1 MRSPNSIVAERRLT
15 FDQIKALVASAK
27 AKGWLSVRSDP
38 AAAPIVW
45 AGKEPARVRKTA
57 PEAKTI

>member
-1 MRSPNSIVAERRLT
+1 MT
-15 FDQIKALVASAK
+15 YQQMKDLVASAK
-27 AKGWLSVRSDP
+27 AKGWLSVRNDP

-45 AGKEPARVRKTA
+45 AGKEPARVRKTV

>member
-1 MRSPNSIVAERRLT
+1 MITRNAPLVERRMT

-57 PEAKTI
+57 P

>member
-1 MRSPNSIVAERRLT
+1 MITRNAPLVERRLT

-45 AGKEPARVRKTA
+45 AGKEPARVRKPT
-57 PEAKTI
+57 PPTP